1 MRETWCHV
9 GCPEVG
15 EEKAVGEEDSQERSE
30 RAGGNEHSGLD
41 GSLPRKDGVRNGRTK
56 AGAATSDSLSVSHSP
71 CLIQSLS
78 IALRPH
84 PSDPSYPAIHS
95 RCAVSEFFPQGIK
108 MGPVLCIV
116 HSLFFRSSQCNLRPI
131 ERETA
136 LEFGDPI
143 GPGLPIPVRA

>member
-1 MRETWCHV
+1 MVPRRVSGSRGGESRWRGGLPRE
-9 GCPEVG
+9 
-15 EEKAVGEEDSQERSE
+15 E
-30 RAGGNEHSGLD
+30 RAGGSEHSGLES
-41 GSLPRKDGVRNGRTK
+41 SLPRKDGVRNGRSK

-71 CLIQSLS
+71 CLVQSLS

-108 MGPVLCIV
+108 MGPVFCIV
-116 HSLFFRSSQCNLRPI
+116 HSLFFRSSPCNLRPI

-136 LEFGDPI
+136 LEFGDAIEPC
-143 GPGLPIPVRA
+143 LPIPVRA

>member
-1 MRETWCHV
+1 MPRRVSGSRGGESRWRGGLPRE
-9 GCPEVG
+9 
-15 EEKAVGEEDSQERSE
+15 E
-30 RAGGNEHSGLD
+30 RAGGSEHSGLD

-116 HSLFFRSSQCNLRPI
+116 HSLFFRSSPCNLRPI

-136 LEFGDPI
+136 LEFGDAI
-143 GPGLPIPVRA
+143 EPGLPIPVRA